1 MYNQVDVAYKFLLI
15 FSSISEQPNGTN
27 GIYYTVQDDSYQ
39 IQLKLD
45 NIRKEKLKL
54 GMFICF
60 DLLLKS

>member
-54 GMFICF
+54 GMFICV
-60 DLLLKS
+60 LISY

>member
-39 IQLKLD
+39 MQLKLD

-54 GMFICF
+54 GMFICV
-60 DLLLKS
+60 LISY

>member
-1 MYNQVDVAYKFLLI
+1 MRNQFDGAYKFLLI
-15 FSSISEQPNGTN
+15 FSSILERPNGTN

-54 GMFICF
+54 GMFICV
-60 DLLLKS
+60 LICY